1 MSTQIRDRALAA
13 RIRYTISRIG
23 ADPRDSED
31 LRLEKTLM
39 VSVSLMIIAASFLW
53 SAIYFAFG
61 ETVAGAIP
69 LSYAIISSLSIGILA
84 ITGEYR
90 LYRFLQLT
98 LILLLPFFLMVALGG
113 YVNSSA
119 VILWS
124 LLCPFGALVFSD
136 LKQASRWFLAYVA
149 LVVISG
155 ILEPYVRS
163 SNNLSTTIIILFFV
177 MNILAVSSIAFV
189 LLYYFVGQKNNF
201 YSQLQLEQ
209 EKSEELL
216 LNILPKDIADI
227 LKIENRIIADH
238 FESAS
243 ILFADL
249 VGFTKLTS
257 EMAPI
262 EMVELLNDIYSHF
275 DRLVEKYGLEKI
287 RTIGDNYMVV
297 SGVPRSRVDHAQA
310 LSEMALDMSKYLAKK
325 QTTSGKPIQF
335 RIGINSGSLIAGI
348 VGKKKFQYDVWG
360 DAVNIASRM
369 ESHGVPGKIQI
380 TQTTYN
386 LIEDKFICNPRGMV
400 ELKGKGQMA
409 TWFLKDIKETGSNTP
424 IVTTFGN

>member
-1 MSTQIRDRALAA
+1 MSTLIRDRALAV
-13 RIRYTISRIG
+13 RIRSTISRIG
-23 ADPRDSED
+23 ADPGDSED

-53 SAIYFAFG
+53 SAMYFAFG
-61 ETVAGAIP
+61 EPVAGAIP

-84 ITGEYR
+84 LTGEYR
-90 LYRFLQLT
+90 FYRFLQLA

-113 YVNSSA
+113 FVNSSA

-136 LKQASRWFLAYVA
+136 LKQASRWFLAYCA

-155 ILEPYVRS
+155 FLQPYVRS
-163 SNNLSTTIIILFFV
+163 LNNLPTTITILFFV
-177 MNILAVSSIAFV
+177 MNILAVSSIAFI
-189 LLYYFVGQKNNF
+189 LLYYFVGQKNKF

-227 LKIENRIIADH
+227 LKVENRIIADH
-238 FESAS
+238 FESAT

-262 EMVELLNDIYSHF
+262 ELVELLNDIYSQF

-287 RTIGDNYMVV
+287 RTIGDNYMAV
-297 SGVPRSRVDHAQA
+297 SGVPNSRADHAQA
-310 LSEMALDMSKYLAKK
+310 MAEMALDMSKYLAKK
-325 QTTSGKPIQF
+325 QTSSGKPIQF

-380 TQTTYN
+380 TQTTYK
-386 LIEDKFICNPRGMV
+386 LIEDKFICDPRGTV

-409 TWFLKDIKETGSNTP
+409 TWFLRGVKETQTSASGVTAIGS
-424 IVTTFGN
+424 